1 MLIVNTADCHGLLSM
16 LISIAA
22 CTSAAKM
29 TTQWILAHNFGEKSI
44 AFLFVV
50 AAVGGF
56 AKLLISGCRL
66 SLAV

>member
-1 MLIVNTADCHGLLSM
+1 M